1 MKNLVPHMSAN
12 NSTLYKPSW
21 CCSHRQLRIISSS
34 CFWSSSP
41 NLHLTLFTSQL
52 SWIFGFQNAFIEPI
66 LVTRCVCLSGCV
78 PLRNTFQ
85 NQSGRKNLSAVI
97 SYLLRYQS
105 QPSKLLIDFF
115 YLSTAFMCLLALSLP
130 INLNRNL
137 DVDYFDT
144 N

>member
-1 MKNLVPHMSAN
+1 MKILGPHISAN

-21 CCSHRQLRIISSS
+21 CCSQGQLQKRRIISSS
-34 CFWSSSP
+34 CFWSSSA
-41 NLHLTLFTSQL
+41 NLHLTLFISQL
-52 SWIFGFQNAFIEPI
+52 SYIFGFQNAFIEPI

-115 YLSTAFMCLLALSLP
+115 YLYTAFMCLSSP
-130 INLNRNL
+130 VITYQSEV
-137 DVDYFDT
+137 VDC
-144 N
+144 